1 MKKILITG
9 GLGNLGS
16 WLTRY
21 FCEQQW
27 DVTVLGATYRDILPD
42 YNYNFIACD
51 ITNLEN
57 CKKALKGQLFDY
69 VIHTASYNDTFM
81 PNYALK
87 SLEINA
93 LGTRNILDTLEKTNL
108 KNFIYLSTFHVY
120 GKTTGK
126 ITENTPVAPVHDYA
140 TTHLFGELYVEQFF
154 RNTNLPYTIIRL
166 TNSYGCPIEK
176 ASSKWY
182 LVLNDLAKMAATN
195 QVIELKSNGKPQRD
209 FIWMGDV
216 CSVLENICLLDNA
229 PNGIFNLSSEMNFS
243 MLEIAEKVQNA
254 YFEVYNKKI
263 EIRLNELDKNDYQQN
278 VFVSSEKLKEIIDF
292 KAIDKIK
299 EEAKEI
305 FEKLANSQ

>member
-9 GLGNLGS
+9 GLGNLAA
-16 WLTRY
+16 R
-21 FCEQQW
+21 
-27 DVTVLGATYRDILPD
+27 R
-42 YNYNFIACD
+42 
-51 ITNLEN
+51 NLRA
-57 CKKALKGQLFDY
+57 KQLFDY

-108 KNFIYLSTFHVY
+108 KNFIYLSNFHVY

-299 EEAKEI
+299 EEAKKI